1 MKTASKIYA
10 ALVFLFLY
18 APIIVLI
25 IFSFNSSSS
34 TSVFSGF
41 SLRWYE
47 SLFQDKATLRAF
59 YNTIILAV
67 TSSVIAT
74 VLGTAAAVGINKYK
88 KGFMRSSV
96 MAVTNIPMMNP
107 EIVTGISMMLL
118 FVFVGRLVNSEAVLG
133 FGTLLIAM
141 SHSACLILS
150 SPCCRSCVK
159 RIKTLRRRRRISAAD
174 PLRRS
179 SRSYCPR

>member
-1 MKTASKIYA
+1 M
-10 ALVFLFLY
+10 
-18 APIIVLI
+18 
-25 IFSFNSSSS
+25 
-34 TSVFSGF
+34 
-41 SLRWYE
+41 
-47 SLFQDKATLRAF
+47 RAF

-133 FGTLLIAM
+133 FGTLLIA
-141 SHSACLILS
+141 HVTFGLPYIILTVL
-150 SPCCRSCVK
+150 PKLRQ
-159 RIKTLRRRRRISAAD
+159 RIKPCGGGAGSRLPT
-174 PLRRS
+174 RS
-179 SRSYCPR
+179 GVLQGRTAIDNARHHHRHDNGFHALAR